1 MSLRARAARAIAR
14 GLLPAA
20 LRERVDRAG
29 IDDAG
34 HGYDRLGLSR
44 DGAVAAL
51 AATRV
56 LYERWFR
63 VRSSGIE
70 QVPRTGAAILAAN
83 HSGTLPL
90 DAAMLWAD
98 VLRHGEP
105 PRIARMA
112 VDLFVP
118 RLPFVFTAFARCGA
132 IGGDRRTVSRVL
144 GAGELVGIFPEGVP
158 GIAKPRSE
166 RYRLRPFRPGHAE
179 LAIRHG
185 APIVPVAIVGAEEQ
199 WPELARIESFHAFG
213 APYLPV
219 PATPFPLPVRYHVR
233 YGAPID
239 PRRRWTADA
248 ADDPAIARGLAE
260 EVRRAVQALVDGALA
275 DRHGVFR

>member
-1 MSLRARAARAIAR
+1 MYAARALAR
-14 GLLPAA
+14 A
-20 LRERVDRAG
+20 LAPEDVRERLSRAR
-29 IDDAG
+29 IADAG

-44 DGAVAAL
+44 EGAL
-51 AATRV
+51 AAIAGTSF

-70 QVPRTGAAILAAN
+70 HVPREGPAILAPN

-90 DAAMLWAD
+90 DGVMLWAD
-98 VLRHGEP
+98 VVRHGDP
-105 PRIARMA
+105 PRVPRIA

-118 RLPFVFTAFARCGA
+118 RLPLVFTAFARSGA
-132 IGGDRRTVSRVL
+132 IGGDRTTVSRVL
-144 GAGELVGIFPEGVP
+144 ADGELVGIFPEGVP

-166 RYRLRPFRPGHAE
+166 RYKLRPFRPGHAE

-213 APYLPV
+213 APYLPI
-219 PATPFPLPVRYHVR
+219 PATPFPLPVRYHIR
-233 YGAPID
+233 YGPAMD
-239 PRRRWTADA
+239 PRPRFSADA
-248 ADDPAIARGLAE
+248 ADEPAIARGLAE
-260 EVRRAVQALVDGALA
+260 EVRQAVQGLVDATLRER
-275 DRHGVFR
+275 DGVFG